1 MNSNVHPLVAALV
14 ILLVS
19 VAIGVWMWGSGAAA
33 NIGGPGELR
42 TDPDGHL
49 YVQIQNKLI
58 EHDSGGAYLKTHD
71 LSDVG
76 VDLFLGTYGFFS
88 NGDIL
93 LRRGP
98 DPRSFADNIRAFQR
112 KMNRQS
118 LQPSTPDTGLYR
130 CNLETG
136 ACTLFGDEAIDFK
149 AAHGIFID
157 WQTDDVYISDTS
169 RHVLRK
175 YSAEGEALAGPV
187 GGFKFPNQI
196 LMFDGR
202 LLVADTNNH
211 VIQIVDPRS
220 SSFGRTIARK
230 DVVSA
235 EARAARQTWPSHFV
249 RAGDEWWV
257 NNMRTNMNEGGIYV
271 FDDNWQYL
279 RRVSLPRRADP
290 ISLMVLGDEVLAS
303 DWNNDKVHR
312 FSLAGEHLRDFE
324 SAGLN
329 QIVVGAQEARRR
341 FEAYKYLGV
350 LLFAFVLG
358 GLMVRAFAVNMSA
371 RPGS

>member
-1 MNSNVHPLVAALV
+1 MNSNVHPLAAALV
-14 ILLVS
+14 ILLAL
-19 VAIGVWMWGSGAAA
+19 VAIGVWTWASGAAA
-33 NIGGPGELR
+33 NIGGPSELR
-42 TDPDGHL
+42 ADPDGHL
-49 YVQIQNKLI
+49 YIQIQNKLI
-58 EHDSGGAYLKTHD
+58 EHDAGGAYLKTHD

-76 VDLFLGTYGFFS
+76 VDVFLGTYGFFS

-98 DPRSFADNIRAFQR
+98 DPRSFTDNIRAFQR
-112 KMNRQS
+112 KTNRQS
-118 LQPSTPDTGLYR
+118 LQPLTPDAGLHR

-136 ACTLFGDEAIDFK
+136 ACRLFGNNAIDFK

-157 WQTDDVYISDTS
+157 WQTDDVYISDTT

-175 YSAEGEALAGPV
+175 YSGEGEVLAGPED
-187 GGFKFPNQI
+187 GFRFPNHI
-196 LMFDGR
+196 LMFDGQ

-211 VIQIVDPRS
+211 VIHVVDPQS
-220 SSFGRTIARK
+220 SSFGHTIGRI

-235 EARAARQTWPSHFV
+235 EARAARQTWPTHFV

-279 RRVSLPRRADP
+279 RQVSLPRGADP
-290 ISLMVLGDEVLAS
+290 ISLMILGKEVLVS

-312 FSLAGEHLRDFE
+312 FSIAGEHLRDFE
-324 SAGLN
+324 SAGLD
-329 QIVVGAQEARRR
+329 QIVAGAQEARRR

-350 LLFAFVLG
+350 VLFAFVLG
-358 GLMVRAFAVNMSA
+358 GLMVRALAVNMSA